1 MLKHFVLTALLC
13 LFAWQGLNAQ
23 GNDTFKNA
31 DPALVTLSPVQNAN
45 RNKMDIS
52 GIWKFKIDP
61 DNVGETNHWFQGLKD
76 ATNIAVPGSWNDQ
89 IEGLHNYLGTAWYE
103 TETFIPQSW
112 KKEKIYIRIGSATYA
127 TKVWVNGQPAGMHQ
141 GGNLP
146 FAFEIGSLVQY
157 DKTNRISIQIE
168 NELKPTRIP
177 TGNLG
182 GASMMA
188 NIPASNYDF
197 FPYSGIH
204 RNVVLYTVPRTATIA
219 DVTCTTGYT
228 GTIGYIQ
235 VKVDKNGQAQGG
247 KVTVSDQNGQT
258 LTTTFKFAGNSATAK
273 IEIPDVKLWEVLNPY
288 LYTVQVDLTSGNKV
302 LDSYSLQTG
311 IRTIAI
317 NANEIL
323 INGKPVK
330 LKGFGKHEDFII
342 FGRGAALP
350 VTIRDYELM
359 KWTGANSFRTSHYPY
374 DDNVYDIAD
383 RMGFLI
389 IDEIPSVGLL
399 FHDGDENVKARQEQC
414 RYCLEEMINRDK
426 NHPSVIIWSVANEPT
441 FKGVGQSGMA
451 GMATS
456 AVQGGKTEN
465 EIAIECLGELV
476 NIAKQKDPTRLATF
490 VAMSGTPESWMQV
503 GDVMC
508 LNRYYGW
515 YAFMSDFEKSAQALT
530 GEMDK
535 LHSTYNKPI
544 IISEFGADTNA
555 GFHSADAL
563 AFSEEFQVKM
573 LETYLNVANTRSY
586 VAGMHV
592 WNFADFQTGQGLIRA
607 NSINQKGVF
616 TRDRQPK
623 MAAHLLHS
631 RWTTGNQY

>member
-1 MLKHFVLTALLC
+1 MKNNFKWVALLLGFLGC
-13 LFAWQGLNAQ
+13 LQVQAADQFRKA
-23 GNDTFKNA
+23 DTQLIA
-31 DPALVTLSPVQNAN
+31 LSPVQNAN

-52 GIWKFKIDP
+52 GIWSFKTDP
-61 DNVGETNHWFQGLKD
+61 QNVGENQQWFNGLTD
-76 ATNIAVPGSWNDQ
+76 AVNIAVPGSWNDQ

-112 KKEKIYIRIGSATYA
+112 KTEKIYIRIGSASYA
-127 TKVWVNGQPAGMHQ
+127 AKVWVNGKPAGMHE

-146 FAFEIGSLVQY
+146 FAFEISSLVKYGQP
-157 DKTNRISIQIE
+157 NVISVQVE

-182 GASMMA
+182 GASMMS

-204 RNVVLYTVPRTATIA
+204 RNVVLYTVPRAASIS
-219 DVTCTTGYT
+219 DVTCTTGYEGNT
-228 GTIGYIQ
+228 GFIQ
-235 VKVDKNGQAQGG
+235 AKVQKSGNAQGG
-247 KVTVSDQNGQT
+247 KLTVSDQEGHT
-258 LTTTFKFAGNSATAK
+258 FTATFKFAGNEAAAK
-273 IEIPDVKLWEVLNPY
+273 VEIPDVHLWNVGKPY
-288 LYTVQVDLTSGNKV
+288 LYNVQVELTAGSKV
-302 LDSYSLQTG
+302 LDSYALQTG
-311 IRTIAI
+311 VRTVSVT
-317 NANEIL
+317 ANEVL
-323 INGKPVK
+323 VNGEPVK
-330 LKGFGKHEDFII
+330 MKGFGKHEDFII
-342 FGRGAALP
+342 FGRGVALP
-350 VTIRDYELM
+350 VTVRDYELM
-359 KWTGANSFRTSHYPY
+359 KWIGANSFRTSHYPY

-383 RMGFLI
+383 RMGFLV

-399 FHDGDENVKARQEQC
+399 FHDGDENVKARQKQC

-426 NHPSVIIWSVANEPT
+426 NHPSVIMWSVANEPT

-476 NIAKQKDPTRLATF
+476 KLAKTQDPTRPATF

-515 YAFMSDFEKSAQALT
+515 YAFMGDFEKSAQVFV
-530 GEMDK
+530 GEMDQ
-535 LHSTYNKPI
+535 LHGKYNKPI
-544 IISEFGADTNA
+544 IITEFGADTNA

-563 AFSEEFQVKM
+563 AFSEEFQCKM
-573 LETYLNVANTRSY
+573 LEMYLNQANTRNF
-586 VAGMHV
+586 VAGMQV

-623 MAAHLLHS
+623 MAAHLLHQ
-631 RWTTGNQY
+631 RWTTTDKY